1 MHPDYFEY
9 DVIVVGGGHSGS
21 EAAAAAANMGADTL
35 LITLKLNQIG
45 QMSCN
50 PAIGGIGKGHI
61 AREIDAMGG
70 LMGKVTD
77 RAGLQFRM
85 LNKSKGPAVWGPRAQ
100 CGREEYAA
108 CMREE
113 LEAIENLQMR
123 ADMVTEVLTTD
134 DGETV
139 TGVRTNLGQTFHA
152 PRVVLTTGTFSN
164 GVIHV
169 GEKNFGG
176 GRMGE
181 NASHGITGCLHDL
194 GFESGRLKTGTPPRV
209 DGRSI
214 DYSVME
220 EQPADPDATAFS
232 FMTDALPPVSEQL
245 CCWLTDTTP
254 AVHETLRTGFDR
266 SPMFTGRIQAKGP
279 RYCPSIED
287 KIDRFSE
294 KDHHQLFLEPEGY
307 RVEEVY
313 VNGFSTSLPEE
324 VQFEALRKV
333 PGLEEAHMLRPGY
346 AIEYDFFPPY
356 QIQYSLETKYV
367 DGLFFAG
374 QINGTTGYEE
384 AAAQGLMAG
393 INAVQ
398 TLRGAD
404 PIVLKRSEAYIGVL
418 IDDLVAK
425 GTDEPYRMFT
435 SRAEHRILLRQDN
448 ADLRLT
454 ELGYKLGLASQQ
466 RYDRMLA
473 KERAIDR
480 TREAL
485 SDTSVDPDQVD
496 DYLRAVGTSTLDQPR
511 PVIEL
516 CKRPEVD
523 SAELLRHAGI
533 YDEVVVE
540 APGMLSAPRLIEID
554 LKYEGY
560 IERQQDMVEEMEEKE
575 RWPIPDDF
583 EYEALDNISIEA
595 REKLSKVEPDN
606 LGQASRVPGVRASD
620 ISVLMVLLKNEGVEP
635 LPMERDLDLDAMG
648 GDGQSFGV
656 SREQA
661 VEVSG

>member
-1 MHPDYFEY
+1 MQRTDYFSY
-9 DVIVVGGGHSGS
+9 DVIVVGGGHAGS
-21 EAAAAAANMGADTL
+21 EAAAAAATMGARTL
-35 LITLKLNQIG
+35 LITMKLDAIG

-70 LMGKVTD
+70 IMGQITD
-77 RAGLQFRM
+77 RAGIQFRM
-85 LNKSKGPAVWGPRAQ
+85 LNKRKGPAVWGPRAQ
-100 CGREEYAA
+100 CDRMAYATAVRET
-108 CMREE
+108 
-113 LEAIENLQMR
+113 LEGIDNLFMR
-123 ADMVTEVLTTD
+123 ADMVTDLLAE
-134 DGETV
+134 DGRV
-139 TGVRTNLGQTFHA
+139 KGVRTNLGVEFTA
-152 PRVVLTTGTFSN
+152 PSVVLTTGTFSN

-181 NASHGITGCLHDL
+181 RASRGITGCLHDM

-209 DGRSI
+209 DGRTL

-220 EQPADPDATAFS
+220 EQPGDAEPTPFS
-232 FMTDALPPVSEQL
+232 FLTDALPADDQL
-245 CCWLTDTTP
+245 SCWLTYTAPD
-254 AVHETLRTGFDR
+254 VHAALREGFDR
-266 SPMFTGRIQAKGP
+266 SPMFAGRIQAKGP

-294 KDHHQLFLEPEGY
+294 KDQHQIFIEPEG
-307 RVEEVY
+307 RHTHEVY

-333 PGLEEAHMLRPGY
+333 RGMENAHMLRPGY

-356 QIQYSLETKYV
+356 QIRYSLETKYV
-367 DGLFFAG
+367 KGLFFAG

-398 TLRGAD
+398 KLRGDD

-418 IDDLVAK
+418 IDDLVSK

-454 ELGYKLGLASQQ
+454 ALGHRLGLASDA
-466 RYDRMLA
+466 RVHRVEA
-473 KERAIDR
+473 KQDAIEK
-480 TREAL
+480 TRHAL
-485 SDTSVDPDQVD
+485 ENTTVSPEDVNG
-496 DYLRAVGTSTLDQPR
+496 YLEQVGTSTIDQGER
-511 PVIEL
+511 LVRL
-516 CKRPEVD
+516 ALRPEVD
-523 SAELLRHAGI
+523 TEALIRYAGLWE
-533 YDEVVVE
+533 EVVTP
-540 APGMLSAPRLIEID
+540 APGAENAARLVEID

-560 IERQQDMVEEMEEKE
+560 IERQQELIDQMEAKE
-575 RWPIPDDF
+575 AWPIPRDF
-583 EYEALDNISIEA
+583 DYDAVEALSKEA
-595 REKLSKVEPDN
+595 REKLSKVEPEN
-606 LGQASRVPGVRASD
+606 LGQASRISGVRSAD
-620 ISVLMVLLKNEGVEP
+620 VSVLMVLLKKRGARP
-635 LPMERDLDLDAMG
+635 G
-648 GDGQSFGV
+648 GDV
-656 SREQA
+656 SRETSEEA
-661 VEVSG
+661 VAA

>member
-1 MHPDYFEY
+1 MDYFNY
-9 DVIVVGGGHSGS
+9 DVIIVGGGHSGS

-35 LITLKLNQIG
+35 LITMKLSAIG
-45 QMSCN
+45 QMACN

-61 AREIDAMGG
+61 AREIDALGG
-70 LMGKVTD
+70 IMGKATD
-77 RAGLQFRM
+77 RAGIQFRM

-100 CGREEYAA
+100 CGRRAYARA
-108 CMREE
+108 VREE
-113 LEAIENLQMR
+113 LESIPNLVMR
-123 ADMVTEVLTTD
+123 SDMVKEVITSE
-134 DGETV
+134 DGSTV
-139 TGVRTNLGQTFHA
+139 EGVRTNLGKEFYA
-152 PRVVLTTGTFSN
+152 PSVILTTGTFSN

-169 GEKNFGG
+169 GENNFGG
-176 GRMGE
+176 GRIGE
-181 NASHGITGCLHDL
+181 SASHGITGCLHDL

-214 DYSVME
+214 DYSVMQK
-220 EQPADPDATAFS
+220 QPGDPTATPFS
-232 FMTDALPPVSEQL
+232 FMTDALPPVDEQL
-245 CCWLTDTTP
+245 PCWLTETTP
-254 AVHETLRTGFDR
+254 EVHDTLRTGFDR

-287 KIDRFSE
+287 KVDRFSE
-294 KDHHQLFLEPEGY
+294 KNGHQIFIEPEG
-307 RVEEVY
+307 RDTHEVY
-313 VNGFSTSLPEE
+313 VNGFSSSLPEE
-324 VQFEALRKV
+324 VQFEALRQI
-333 PGLEEAHMLRPGY
+333 PGMENAHMHRPGY

-398 TLRGAD
+398 KLRNDA

-448 ADLRLT
+448 ADQRLT
-454 ELGYKLGLASQQ
+454 ELGHRLGLASRE
-466 RYDRMLA
+466 RYERMLQK
-473 KERAIDR
+473 KEAVDQ

-485 SDTSVDPDQVD
+485 STTSVQPEEVNDYLASVDTS
-496 DYLRAVGTSTLDQPR
+496 SLDQAR
-511 PVIEL
+511 PIIQL
-516 CKRPEVD
+516 AKRPEVD
-523 SAELLRHAGI
+523 IEDLLHHTDRW
-533 YDEVVVE
+533 DEIVTP
-540 APGMLSAPRLIEID
+540 APGMISAPRLVEID

-560 IERQQDMVEEMEEKE
+560 LDRQRERVEKMEEKE

-583 EYEALDNISIEA
+583 DYHALDNISKEA

-606 LGQASRVPGVRASD
+606 LGQASRVSGVRPAD
-620 ISVLMVLLKNEGVEP
+620 VSVLMVLLKKRGVEP
-635 LPMERDLDLDAMG
+635 LPKERQIQGHA
-648 GDGQSFGV
+648 GDGASDEMDV
-656 SREQA
+656 SRET
-661 VEVSG
+661 VSA